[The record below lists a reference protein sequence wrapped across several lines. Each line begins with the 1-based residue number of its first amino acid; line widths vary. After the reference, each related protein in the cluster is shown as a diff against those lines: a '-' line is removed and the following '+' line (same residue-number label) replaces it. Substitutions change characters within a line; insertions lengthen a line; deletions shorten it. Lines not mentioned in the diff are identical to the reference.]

1 MNILFPQPYAVGRGK
16 KGGGGEGAVWLG
28 YLTPQV
34 GGEGGVDASVQQ
46 EAEHNL
52 QPSRGGAQVPG
63 QSSEQL

>member
-1 MNILFPQPYAVGRGK
+1 MEGEER
-16 KGGGGEGAVWLG
+16 GGGGAVWLG